1 MVTDK
6 RLAMAAALI
15 SLVLGGGCSTKKAVS
30 FEQDVKPVLQKYC
43 LACHSASGRGYAE
56 SGFSVESYSDVMKG
70 TKFGPVI
77 VPGSSV
83 SSTLQR
89 LIEHKAH
96 PSLNMPEGG
105 VSLAKEQVEIIRVWI
120 DKGAKND

>member
-15 SLVLGGGCSTKKAVS
+15 SLVLGGGCSIKKAVS
-30 FEQDVKPVLQKYC
+30 FEHDVKPVLQKYC
-43 LACHSASGRGYAE
+43 LACHSAGGSGYAE

-70 TKFGPVI
+70 TKFGPVV

-89 LIEHKAH
+89 LVEHKAH
-96 PSLNMPEGG
+96 PSLNMPQGG
-105 VSLAKEQVEIIRVWI
+105 VSMPKEQLEIIRVWI

>member
-43 LACHSASGRGYAE
+43 LSCHSASGKGYAE

-77 VPGSSV
+77 IPGSSV

-89 LIEHKAH
+89 LVEHKAH
-96 PSLNMPEGG
+96 PSLNMPQGG
-105 VSLAKEQVEIIRVWI
+105 VSLPKEQVEIIRVWI
-120 DKGAKND
+120 DQGAKDD

>member
-6 RLAMAAALI
+6 RLAMTAALLF
-15 SLVLGGGCSTKKAVS
+15 LVLGGGCSTKKAVS
-30 FEQDVKPVLQKYC
+30 FEKDVKPVLQKHC
-43 LACHSASGRGYAE
+43 VGCHSTSGKGYAA

-89 LIEHKAH
+89 LVEHKAN
-96 PSLNMPEGG
+96 PSLDMPQGA
-105 VSLAKEQVEIIRVWI
+105 VSLPKEQLEIIKAWI
-120 DKGAKND
+120 DGGARNN